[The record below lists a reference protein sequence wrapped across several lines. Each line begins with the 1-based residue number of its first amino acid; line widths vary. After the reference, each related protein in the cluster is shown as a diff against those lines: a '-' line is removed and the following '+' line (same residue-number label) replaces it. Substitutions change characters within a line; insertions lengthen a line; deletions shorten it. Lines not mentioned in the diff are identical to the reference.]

1 MKILLL
7 DIETA
12 PNLAYVWGTWKQN
25 ISMDKIVAKGHVL
38 CWAAKWY
45 GEKDMA
51 FRSELTGVKSML
63 NQVHSLLDEA
73 DAVVHYNGKSF
84 DIPTLN
90 KEFIIHEMTPP
101 APYKQVDLLEV
112 VRARFNFP
120 INKLD
125 YVAQTLGLGGK
136 VRHPGFQMWVDC
148 MAGDQKAWQLME
160 GYNRGDVELLERLY
174 DRLKPWIP
182 NHPNV
187 GAFDPEDIEKCPHC
201 GSKHLQKRGV
211 AVTRD
216 VRYQRYQCLDCGAWA
231 RGKKALSKTRATLQG
246 IST

>member
-45 GEKDMA
+45 GEPDME
-51 FRSELTGVKSML
+51 FKSTRTGVKSML
-63 NQVHSLLDEA
+63 REIHGLLDEA
-73 DAVVHYNGKSF
+73 DVVVHYNGKSF

-90 KEFIIHEMTPP
+90 KEFVIHNMTPP
-101 APYKQVDLLEV
+101 APYKQIDLLEV
-112 VRARFNFP
+112 VRDKFNFP
-120 INKLD
+120 INKMD
-125 YVAQTLGLGGK
+125 YVVQTLGIGKK

-148 MAGDQKAWQLME
+148 MAGVDTAWANME
-160 GYNRGDVELLERLY
+160 EYNRGDVLVLEKLY
-174 DRLKPWIP
+174 DRLKPWVR

-187 GAFDPEDIEKCPHC
+187 GAFDPEDMEKCPHC
-201 GSKHLQKRGV
+201 GGKHLVRRGV
-211 AVTRD
+211 AVTKD
-216 VRYQRYQCLDCGAWA
+216 VRYQRYQCKDCGAWA
-231 RGKKALSKTRATLQG
+231 RGKKALSKARATLQG
-246 IST
+246 IS

>member
-12 PNLAYVWGTWKQN
+12 PNLAYVWGVWKQN

-45 GEKDMA
+45 GEPGMY
-51 FRSELTGVKSML
+51 FRSVRTGPKSML
-63 NQVHSLLDEA
+63 RQVHRLLDEA
-73 DAVVHYNGKSF
+73 DAVVHYNGKNF

-90 KEFIIHEMTPP
+90 KEFLTHDMAPP
-101 APYKQVDLLEV
+101 APYKQIDLLEV
-112 VRARFNFP
+112 VRDRFSFP

-125 YVAQTLGLGGK
+125 YVVQHLGLGRK

-148 MAGDQKAWQLME
+148 MSGDDGAWAKMAR
-160 GYNRGDVELLERLY
+160 YNQRDVTILERLY
-174 DRLKPWIP
+174 DKLKPWVR
-182 NHPNV
+182 NHPNI
-187 GAFDPEDIEKCPHC
+187 GAFDPSDIEKCPHC
-201 GSKHLQKRGV
+201 GSVHLQKRGV

-216 VRYQRYQCLDCGAWA
+216 VQYRRYQCVDCGAWSRGRKAVSKA
-231 RGKKALSKTRATLQG
+231 RTSLVG
-246 IST
+246 IS